1 MQLYANIG
9 TNNIVSQI
17 ITVPEGFTIEQMF
30 VPELL
35 VFMIPCDNS
44 VQENWIY
51 DPQTQTFSAPPPPPK
66 TWDNASVRAGLTL
79 TDKTRW
85 DNNET
90 PEIVTAK
97 IEFQT
102 PQERPYTTEL
112 LEYLVLS
119 NSISQTSM
127 DRVLAE

>member
-1 MQLYANIG
+1 MSIYANVD
-9 TNNIVSQI
+9 TNNIVCQI
-17 ITVPEGFTIEQMF
+17 VIVPEGFTIEQMF

-35 VFMIPCDNS
+35 PYMIPCDAT
-44 VQENWIY
+44 VQVGYIY
-51 DPQTQTFSAPPPPPK
+51 DPETKTFSAPPAPPK
-66 TWDNASVRAGLTL
+66 TWDNTSVRAGLTL
-79 TDKTRW
+79 PDKTRW
-85 DNNET
+85 DNNDT
-90 PEIVTAK
+90 QEIVTAK

-119 NSISQTSM
+119 KSISQTSM